1 MSGLFPKE
9 LIQDT
14 KLLSKYK
21 DYYKHDCLHAYTYI
35 LAETAM
41 KRVTA
46 WTELGNITLLVDI
59 LKNSNCFEQ
68 I

>member
-1 MSGLFPKE
+1 MSGLFPNE

-21 DYYKHDCLHAYTYI
+21 DYYKHDCLHAYTYT

-41 KRVTA
+41 KSHRV
-46 WTELGNITLLVDI
+46 NRIR
-59 LKNSNCFEQ
+59 
-68 I
+68 